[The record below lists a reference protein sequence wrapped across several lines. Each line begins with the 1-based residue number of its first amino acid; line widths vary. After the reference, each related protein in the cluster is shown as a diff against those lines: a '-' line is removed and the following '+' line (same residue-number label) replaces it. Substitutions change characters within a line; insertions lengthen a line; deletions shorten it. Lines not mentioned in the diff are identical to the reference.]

1 MKPIQKIKERV
12 ESLLRLTEREGIEG
26 LIKYMDENGFYEA
39 PCSSQHHLCYE
50 GGLAEHSLNV
60 FDTMFTAAISID
72 YLSNTEEIKEIDK
85 DYENKIIIVSLLHDL
100 GKIGINGSRH
110 YEPNVLKDGKI
121 SKSKPYET
129 NKDLLGMPHEILSL
143 EIISKFIELTIEE
156 QQAILYHNGLYTP
169 LGNGIKGKETPLYLL
184 LHFSDM
190 WASRVIEREE

>member
-1 MKPIQKIKERV
+1 MKDKEV
-12 ESLLRLTEREGIEG
+12 LKCNIEGFLRSTQREGIEN
-26 LIKYMDENGFYEA
+26 LIEYMNKNNFYDA
-39 PCSSQHHLCYE
+39 PCSSQYHLCYE

-60 FDTMFTAAISID
+60 FGVALEFNSATGEKVNYNSLILVT
-72 YLSNTEEIKEIDK
+72 
-85 DYENKIIIVSLLHDL
+85 LLHDI

-110 YEPNVLKDGKI
+110 YEPNILRSGEV

-184 LHFSDM
+184 LHFADM
-190 WASRVIEREE
+190 WASRVIEKEEN